1 MGSPP
6 PLFRFGFVCLP
17 AGGRSVVD
25 RSWTDVVRS
34 WRQLEFGDLVIH
46 HDPQAPVHMV
56 EAGGDSAVLIGEA
69 FTVRATRLESA
80 LESLLAVETDDRL
93 FAVIDELGGRFA
105 LIVRTGSAYRAFHD
119 PLGTRSLFY
128 RAEGELCI
136 GSHPELVAAAFGDR
150 DDPAAR
156 EVVASAE
163 YKSRSV
169 KYLPGDMTMFEG
181 VRALAPNNLYDLV
194 ERRTV
199 RYWPRRQRRR
209 SAFNDFAGA
218 LDRHLGALAGHLRDR
233 RSPIVGVTGGID
245 TRVLIAAFR
254 RFELPFRGMTW
265 RRKRGG
271 VDDEELEVIEAVAG
285 EAGIEHAY
293 LDLSEI
299 DDEMRAVARLAR
311 RNVGGWG
318 QPSRITAHVHRRFGD
333 ARDVF
338 VRGYG
343 AEVIRGFYNLE
354 GASSLV
360 RRIAGRTQRRAA
372 IAAPT
377 PQALLRAYD
386 SSMRAPKA
394 SAEHTRSGLAA
405 FEGFIERANFDQALV
420 GFGFDLSDLFYW
432 EHRMGM
438 WGSAKHNEM
447 DPAVLS
453 VAGFNSREVFEAGFG
468 LEPDE
473 RLTKELL
480 LRVIG
485 RYDERLAVIPY
496 I

>member
-1 MGSPP
+1 MDSPP
-6 PLFRFGFVCLP
+6 PLFRFGFVCVP
-17 AGGRSVVD
+17 AGGQPVVD
-25 RSWTDVVRS
+25 RSWTDVVRC
-34 WRQLEFGDLVIH
+34 WRRLEFGDLVLY
-46 HDPQAPVHMV
+46 HDPETPVHLV
-56 EAGGDSAVLIGEA
+56 EAPGDSAILIGEA
-69 FTVRATRLESA
+69 FTANATGVESA
-80 LESLLAVETDDRL
+80 LGSLLAAKTDERFFD
-93 FAVIDELGGRFA
+93 VIDELSGRFA

-128 RAEGELCI
+128 RAAGELCI
-136 GSHPELVAAAFGDR
+136 GSHAELVADAFGDR
-150 DDPAAR
+150 ANPAAR
-156 EVVASAE
+156 QVVASEE

-194 ERRTV
+194 RRRTV
-199 RYWPRRQRRR
+199 RYWPRRERQP
-209 SAFNDFAGA
+209 SHFSGFAAA
-218 LDRHLGALAGHLRDR
+218 LDRHLAALAGHLRDR
-233 RSPIVGVTGGID
+233 RAPIVGVTGGID
-245 TRVLIAAFR
+245 TRVLIAAFH

-285 EAGIEHAY
+285 HAGIDHAY

-299 DDEMRAVARLAR
+299 DDDMRVVARLAR

-318 QPSRITAHVHRRFGD
+318 QPSRITAHMHRRFGD
-333 ARDVF
+333 GRDVF

-354 GASSLV
+354 GSPSLV
-360 RRIAGRTQRRAA
+360 RRVTRRTQRRSA
-372 IAAPT
+372 IAKPT
-377 PQALLRAYD
+377 PRALLRAYD
-386 SSMRAPKA
+386 SSMRASQA
-394 SAEHTRSGLAA
+394 SAEHTRSGMAA
-405 FEGFIERANFDQALV
+405 FEGFIERANFDASLA

-432 EHRMGM
+432 EHRMGI

-453 VAGFNSREVFEAGFG
+453 LAGFNSREVFEAGFG

-480 LRVIG
+480 LRAIR
-485 RYDERLAVIPY
+485 RYDERLAEIPY
-496 I
+496 L